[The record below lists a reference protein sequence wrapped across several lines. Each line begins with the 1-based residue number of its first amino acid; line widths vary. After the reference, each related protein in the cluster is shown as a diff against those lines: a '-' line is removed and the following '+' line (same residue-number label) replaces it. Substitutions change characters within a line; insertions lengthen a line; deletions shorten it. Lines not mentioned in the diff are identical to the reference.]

1 MGHYIAD
8 CNKTRTKAHVYKVLQ
23 ATGFQDAFASRYTQG
38 MMILKRHS
46 HLLRAR
52 SVWHV
57 PMETRTFF
65 WQSSAH
71 LATALTAIGHQNR

>member
-1 MGHYIAD
+1 
-8 CNKTRTKAHVYKVLQ
+8 
-23 ATGFQDAFASRYTQG
+23 

-57 PMETRTFF
+57 PMETSTFL

-71 LATALTAIGHQNR
+71 LAATLTAIGHQNR